1 MKIQQRPRL
10 ASALLALLALG
21 ALPDVR
27 AQATPE
33 RPNVIVIL
41 TDDQGSLDTH
51 LYGSEDLDTPHLDT
65 LAERGVRF
73 TQFYAAAPVCS
84 PSRAGLLTG
93 RYPVR
98 AGVPSNAEPPPLPDV
113 RFERGLP
120 SEEVT
125 IAEMLKEAG
134 YATAHIGKWHLGHA
148 PGMLPNEQGF
158 DHSFGHLGGC
168 IDNYGHTFY
177 WNGPNRHDLW
187 RNGNEV
193 FHDGQFFPDLMVDEA
208 AAFIEANQ
216 ENPFFIYFAINT
228 PHYPYQGEAEWLERY
243 QDLPYPRNL
252 YAAFVSTTDERI
264 GRLVGVVDSLG
275 LRENT
280 LIIFQSDHGHSVE
293 ERAHGGGGNAGPY
306 RGAKFSLFEGGL
318 RVPAIVSMPG
328 TLPEGDVRDG
338 LAHGADWLP
347 TIAEMTGAPLLN
359 DDLDGKSLADVL
371 RSDAP
376 SPHEVVHWQVGT
388 GEGAQWAVREGD
400 WKLIGNPRD
409 PTMTEELTDQLYLT
423 NLAEDISEKAN
434 LAKDHPDVVERLMG
448 LREAWMGA
456 QGAAEE
462 KSSGAEE

>member
-1 MKIQQRPRL
+1 MNIQQRPRL
-10 ASALLALLALG
+10 ASALLVLLILG
-21 ALPDVR
+21 TLSGSMPDVR

-51 LYGSEDLDTPHLDT
+51 LYGSEDLDTPHLDA

-98 AGVPSNAEPPPLPDV
+98 AGLPSNAEPPPLPGAT
-113 RFERGLP
+113 FERGLP
-120 SEEVT
+120 PEEIT
-125 IAEMLKEAG
+125 IAEMLKASG

-148 PGMLPNEQGF
+148 PGMMPNEQGF

-187 RNGNEV
+187 RNGEEV
-193 FHDGQFFPDLMVDEA
+193 FYDGQFFPDLMVDEA
-208 AAFIEANQ
+208 AQFIEANQ

-228 PHYPYQGEAEWLERY
+228 PHYPYQGEAEWLEHY

-306 RGAKFSLFEGGL
+306 RGAKFSLFEGGI
-318 RVPAIVSMPG
+318 RVPAIASMPG

-338 LAHGADWLP
+338 IAHSTDWLP
-347 TIAEMTGAPLLN
+347 TIAELTGAALVNP
-359 DDLDGKSLADVL
+359 DVDGKSLADVL
-371 RSDAP
+371 RENAP
-376 SPHEVVHWQVGT
+376 SPHDVVHWQVGT
-388 GEGAQWAVREGD
+388 GANAQWAVREGD
-400 WKLIGNPRD
+400 WKLIGYPRD
-409 PTMTEELTDQLYLT
+409 PTLEEQLTDSLYLTNIAQDVSEKT
-423 NLAEDISEKAN
+423 NLAED
-434 LAKDHPDVVERLMG
+434 HPDVLERLLG
-448 LREAWMGA
+448 LRESWV
-456 QGAAEE
+456 EE
-462 KSSGAEE
+462 NRQNGEKR